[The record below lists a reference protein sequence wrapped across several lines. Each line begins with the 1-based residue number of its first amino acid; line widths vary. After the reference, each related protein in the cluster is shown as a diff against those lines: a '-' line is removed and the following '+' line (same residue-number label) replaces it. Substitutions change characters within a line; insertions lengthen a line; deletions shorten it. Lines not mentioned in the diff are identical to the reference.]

1 MNKEFKEILIRH
13 LEKYP
18 LMQEEDVYKLA
29 YQFSFGPGHFFINEE
44 EAYKRL
50 LNEAKEVETSKEE
63 LVEVGNGY
71 YRFHLSNDNSILKTI
86 YEAFIKTVK
95 ENKPRNVDFESLL
108 NEISDYLKELNISFD
123 INNFLILI
131 KEMKEKGYPAI
142 SHSDLYRNTYHPH
155 YRLVKKL

>member
-44 EAYKRL
+44 QAYKRL
-50 LNEAKEVETSKEE
+50 LNEAKEVGASKEE
-63 LVEVGNGY
+63 LIEVGNGY
-71 YRFHLSNDNSILKTI
+71 YRFHLSNDPSILKTI

-95 ENKPRNVDFESLL
+95 ENKPRNVNFESLL

-155 YRLVKKL
+155 YLLVKKL